1 MSHPALTQ
9 LRALRYFTE
18 IPALEPQLLDWLL
31 LEDSMTKRFEQQGKT
46 VSVTMIREGFVEQ
59 NEIPEELPLLP
70 KESRYWLREILLC
83 ADGEPWLA
91 GRTVVPVSTLSGP
104 ELALQKLGKTP
115 LGRYLFTSSTLTRD
129 FIEIGRDAGLWGRR
143 SRLRLSGKPLLLT
156 ELFLP
161 GVTVVL
167 RGKNMEWSLTQ
178 NKLLAFHRLMRTDK
192 PIGALL
198 LLWPT
203 LWALWVATPGVPQ
216 LWILAVFVAGVWLM
230 RAAGCVVNDYADRKF
245 DGHVKRTANR
255 PLPSGAVTEKEA
267 RTLFVVLVLI
277 SFLLVL
283 TLNTMTILLSI
294 AALALAWVYPFMK
307 RYTHLPQVVLGAAFG
322 WSIPMAFAA
331 VSESVPLSCWLM
343 FLANILWAVAYD
355 TQYAMVDRDD
365 DVKIGIKSTAILFG
379 QYDKLI
385 IGILQIGVLALMA
398 IIGELNGL
406 GWGYYWSILVAGA
419 LFVYQQKLIANRERE
434 ACFKAFMNNNY
445 VGLVLFLGL
454 AMSYWH
460 F

>member
-1 MSHPALTQ
+1 
-9 LRALRYFTE
+9 
-18 IPALEPQLLDWLL
+18 
-31 LEDSMTKRFEQQGKT
+31 
-46 VSVTMIREGFVEQ
+46 
-59 NEIPEELPLLP
+59 
-70 KESRYWLREILLC
+70 
-83 ADGEPWLA
+83 
-91 GRTVVPVSTLSGP
+91 
-104 ELALQKLGKTP
+104 
-115 LGRYLFTSSTLTRD
+115 
-129 FIEIGRDAGLWGRR
+129 
-143 SRLRLSGKPLLLT
+143 
-156 ELFLP
+156 
-161 GVTVVL
+161 
-167 RGKNMEWSLTQ
+167 MEWSLRQ
-178 NKLLAFHRLMRTDK
+178 NKLLAYHRLMRTDK

-203 LWALWVATPGVPQ
+203 LWALWVASPGVPP

-267 RTLFVVLVLI
+267 RTLFVVLVLL

-283 TLNTMTILLSI
+283 TLNTMTILLSV

-365 DVKIGIKSTAILFG
+365 DLKIGIKSTAILFG
-379 QYDKLI
+379 RHDKLI
-385 IGILQIGVLALMA
+385 IGILQVAVLALMVA
-398 IIGELNGL
+398 IGYLNGL
-406 GWGYYWSILVAGA
+406 NGAFYAAVAAAGV
-419 LFVYQQKLIANRERE
+419 LFIYQQKLIANRERD
-434 ACFKAFMNNNY
+434 ACFKAFHNNNY

-454 AMSYWH
+454 ALSYWA
-460 F
+460 